1 MTTSIPAKL
10 RFARSL
16 AALLLAA
23 SVSGAAASEFQ
34 LHLPDGATSSEL
46 DATLGSA
53 RAHRK
58 LYPEDT
64 IIIALPTQ
72 LSRTAPIALG
82 VQDSGRK
89 DAPLILRGAPKDG
102 STITG
107 AVVLES
113 EGGLDLSAEPV
124 SRMPAAVRGLVRR
137 LRIGEDVAA
146 KTKPAFTPNGS
157 FMQGAV
163 GRLFLFEGDRRLEP
177 ARWPSTGYAASPVV
191 VAGAPDSLTIR
202 LPEDVAGLEREAD
215 LWVAGFWG
223 WNWWFET
230 RKVISISGRM
240 IGIAKP
246 EAPVRPGARYRL
258 INLAAGLD
266 RSGVYYRDAP
276 DGSVYFIPGEA
287 NRAGRLSVAIADS
300 LLKINGASNIRV
312 ENVAFEKTVR
322 SAVTI
327 ENSENITLR
336 DCYVGHTGT
345 NGIEIGGNNNLVEN
359 CVVDDIGQTG
369 IAIAGGDRNTLTP
382 SNDIVRHNTISRF
395 GREMPTYRPGV
406 RLDGVG
412 VTIEG
417 CEIANASHAGIMF
430 GGNDHQIVGNIFHDL
445 VLDADDSGAIYA
457 GRNWTYRGTVIASNY
472 FYDITNRVDASS
484 VRGVYLDDQLSGTE
498 VQANVFNKVDEPI
511 LVGGGR
517 DNVIRDN
524 FAIASKGSPI
534 RVDSRG
540 LNWEADMVKQDGAL
554 RKGLAA
560 VPYKEGVWAQRYPGL
575 ENILDDRLG
584 APVNNSF
591 VDNLD
596 DQGPVIK
603 YDRRETAA
611 FGTETGS
618 REIGELALD
627 FPASLKGVP
636 TDLPA
641 TRKLEETRTL
651 IDQTMQAMRN
661 LPFRE
666 KLGE

>member
-1 MTTSIPAKL
+1 
-10 RFARSL
+10 
-16 AALLLAA
+16 
-23 SVSGAAASEFQ
+23 
-34 LHLPDGATSSEL
+34 
-46 DATLGSA
+46 
-53 RAHRK
+53 
-58 LYPEDT
+58 
-64 IIIALPTQ
+64 
-72 LSRTAPIALG
+72 
-82 VQDSGRK
+82 
-89 DAPLILRGAPKDG
+89 
-102 STITG
+102 
-107 AVVLES
+107 
-113 EGGLDLSAEPV
+113 
-124 SRMPAAVRGLVRR
+124 MPA
-137 LRIGEDVAA
+137 
-146 KTKPAFTPNGS
+146 S
-157 FMQGAV
+157 
-163 GRLFLFEGDRRLEP
+163 
-177 ARWPSTGYAASPVV
+177 
-191 VAGAPDSLTIR
+191 
-202 LPEDVAGLEREAD
+202 
-215 LWVAGFWG
+215 
-223 WNWWFET
+223 
-230 RKVISISGRM
+230 
-240 IGIAKP
+240 
-246 EAPVRPGARYRL
+246 
-258 INLAAGLD
+258 
-266 RSGVYYRDAP
+266 
-276 DGSVYFIPGEA
+276 
-287 NRAGRLSVAIADS
+287 
-300 LLKINGASNIRV
+300 
-312 ENVAFEKTVR
+312 
-322 SAVTI
+322 
-327 ENSENITLR
+327 
-336 DCYVGHTGT
+336 C
-345 NGIEIGGNNNLVEN
+345 
-359 CVVDDIGQTG
+359 
-369 IAIAGGDRNTLTP
+369 
-382 SNDIVRHNTISRF
+382 
-395 GREMPTYRPGV
+395 
-406 RLDGVG
+406 
-412 VTIEG
+412 
-417 CEIANASHAGIMF
+417 F

-445 VLDADDSGAIYA
+445 VLDANDSGAIYA

-534 RVDSRG
+534 RVDLRG

-611 FGTETGS
+611 FGAETGS